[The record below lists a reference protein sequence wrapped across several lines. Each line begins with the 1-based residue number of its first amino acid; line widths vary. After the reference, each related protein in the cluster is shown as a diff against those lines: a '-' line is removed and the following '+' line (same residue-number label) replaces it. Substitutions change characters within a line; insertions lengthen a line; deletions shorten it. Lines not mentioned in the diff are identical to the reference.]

1 MNREICVRRGLA
13 CIVLTL
19 LIAGTSNLAGAAT
32 IEDHP
37 LIKPYPGSTA
47 TSRKNE
53 GFSEYKVV
61 VGLDQKGKTDD
72 EIIKSIAVT
81 GELTRLAYENPKDRS
96 PLEIFTN
103 YKEALQGAGFKILF
117 ECADS
122 GCGPSWASSRW
133 GRVNGMRYV
142 GSEMRYLAAR
152 RQRPGEESYVALS
165 IIKLRHQ
172 IDVLQRTE
180 MERGLVVVT
189 AEALKQGF
197 AAEGKAVLDGVVF
210 DHDKATIKPESKPA
224 LDTIGKFLKENP
236 NLKAFIVGHTD
247 MVGAFDYNMKLSQQ
261 RAQAVVDALVKDYG
275 VAAGRLS
282 PHGVGSL
289 SPVSTNR
296 SEQGKSSNRRV
307 EMVERN

>member
-1 MNREICVRRGLA
+1 MNRDTRVRRVLA
-13 CIVLTL
+13 CAVFAVLACGL
-19 LIAGTSNLAGAAT
+19 LKVADASV

-47 TSRKNE
+47 SSRRNE
-53 GFSEYKVV
+53 GFREYKVV

-72 EIIKSIAVT
+72 EVIKSVT
-81 GELTRLAYENPKDRS
+81 VSGELTRLAYENPRNRS
-96 PLEIFTN
+96 PHEIFTN

-117 ECADS
+117 ECAEAA
-122 GCGPSWASSRW
+122 CGPGWASSRW

-142 GSEMRYLAAR
+142 GSDMRYLAAR
-152 RQRPGEESYVALS
+152 RQRQGEDSYVALS
-165 IIKLRHQ
+165 IIRLRHQ
-172 IDVLQRTE
+172 IDVLQRKE

-224 LDTIGKFLKENP
+224 LDSIGKFLKDNP

-247 MVGAFDYNMKLSQQ
+247 MAGAFDYNMKLSQQ
-261 RAQAVVDALVKDYG
+261 RAQAVVDALVKDHG
-275 VAAGRLS
+275 IAAARLS
-282 PHGVGSL
+282 AHGVGSL
-289 SPVSTNR
+289 SPAQTNR
-296 SEQGKSSNRRV
+296 SEQGKSQNRRV